1 MEYHIIYSKTKHAYV
16 RIMPDM
22 SLKLTIPL
30 RKSKDKE
37 FENILL
43 EK

>member
-1 MEYHIIYSKTKHAYV
+1 MHYQIIYSKTKHAYV
-16 RIMPDM
+16 RVMPDM
-22 SLKLTIPL
+22 SLKLTIPQ

-37 FENILL
+37 LENLLL